1 MRMRVPRINIT
12 QACTVFLSFLGTIH
26 VVDIATCVEV
36 DCLAEEGSVHR
47 IDVAQDEENRVLASQ
62 VVQTRVDGSTV
73 NKVTVFSQTDGTWD
87 RLLLARETPVR
98 HKIGFA

>member
-1 MRMRVPRINIT
+1 MR
-12 QACTVFLSFLGTIH
+12 
-26 VVDIATCVEV
+26 
-36 DCLAEEGSVHR
+36 R